1 MHRHQRRLKTGFG
14 DEVATRHGSGYPW
27 YVPHGDQL
35 AERLQRRRVGDDIRV
50 RLVGVGFGKIVWNV
64 DVDPS
69 KPARLARLAQG
80 VGELVGVDRLCHDS
94 RASAGGDR
102 DDRLLGG
109 HDLERARLVW
119 AMCKARVRRQLPTLP
134 VDIPFI

>member
-1 MHRHQRRLKTGFG
+1 MG
-14 DEVATRHGSGYPW
+14 
-27 YVPHGDQL
+27 
-35 AERLQRRRVGDDIRV
+35 IR
-50 RLVGVGFGKIVWNV
+50 FGKIVWNV

-80 VGELVGVDRLCHDS
+80 IGELVGVDRLCHDS

-109 HDLERARLVW
+109 HDLERARRVW
-119 AMCKARVRRQLPTLP
+119 AMQSTFLSAGKTVDNKPTCRRA
-134 VDIPFI
+134 DF

>member
-1 MHRHQRRLKTGFG
+1 
-14 DEVATRHGSGYPW
+14 
-27 YVPHGDQL
+27 
-35 AERLQRRRVGDDIRV
+35 
-50 RLVGVGFGKIVWNV
+50 VGVGFGKIVWNV

-80 VGELVGVDRLCHDS
+80 VGELVGVDGLGHDS

-109 HDLERARLVW
+109 HDLEREAGMGDVKHVSAGKYRP
-119 AMCKARVRRQLPTLP
+119 CRRYTVYLDCLP
-134 VDIPFI
+134 VHGGRYSDNTNLFESTTKTLQPHVIK

>member
-1 MHRHQRRLKTGFG
+1 MHRDQRRLKTGFG
-14 DEVATRHGSGYPW
+14 DAVATRHGSGCPW

-50 RLVGVGFGKIVWNV
+50 RLVGIRFGKIVGNV

-69 KPARLARLAQG
+69 KPARLACLAQG
-80 VGELVGVDRLCHDS
+80 VGELVGVDGLGHDS

-109 HDLERARLVW
+109 HDLERARRVW